1 MLSFLQHKMSKT
13 AENAGFIS
21 QAWLARSLPLSMNCV
36 ATHYLSGE
44 RNTTM
49 QLRDIMTTEVERI
62 HENISLQEAAQKM
75 RDFNVGLL
83 PIYDGDRLVGMLSDR
98 DIAVRATAEGRN
110 PAQTAVREAMTQ
122 NIIYCFED
130 QSVEEAA
137 TMMADH
143 QIRRL
148 IILNRDKR
156 LVGMVSLGD
165 LATQAKSQSVAG
177 EALSGVS
184 Q

>member
-1 MLSFLQHKMSKT
+1 
-13 AENAGFIS
+13 
-21 QAWLARSLPLSMNCV
+21 
-36 ATHYLSGE
+36 
-44 RNTTM
+44 M

-83 PIYDGDRLVGMLSDR
+83 PIDDGDRLVGMLSDR
-98 DIAVRATAEGRN
+98 DIAVRATAEERN
-110 PAQTAVREAMTQ
+110 PAQTAVREVMTKE
-122 NIIYCFED
+122 IVYCFED
-130 QSVEEAA
+130 QSVEDAA
-137 TMMADH
+137 TVMADH

-165 LATQAKSQSVAG
+165 LATHTKSQFAAG
-177 EALSGVS
+177 EALAGVS